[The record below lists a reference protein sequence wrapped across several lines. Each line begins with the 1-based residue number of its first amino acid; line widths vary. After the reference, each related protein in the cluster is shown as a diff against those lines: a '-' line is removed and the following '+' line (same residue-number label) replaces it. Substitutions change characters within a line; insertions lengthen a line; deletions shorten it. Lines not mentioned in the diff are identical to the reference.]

1 MSKTG
6 TVIPQGK
13 IEQRILLIRGEKVEV
28 VANCDHLSQLKY
40 SKALPHAFTEHGAI
54 MAAIVLNSAQAIEM
68 SVFIVRA
75 FVKLRQTIAE
85 HKEIASRLQKLERKI
100 ADHDEQILTLLEA
113 IHQLMA
119 PPDQPQKR
127 IGFTVKE
134 RKASYGKKKTK
145 KQAAKKNNK
154 FQFP

>member
-1 MSKTG
+1 MVINDFPLITL
-6 TVIPQGK
+6 TVD
-13 IEQRILLIRGEKVEV
+13 EKVEV
-28 VANCDHLSQLKY
+28 IANCDHLSQLKY
-40 SKALPHAFTEHGAI
+40 SKALPYAFTEHGAI
-54 MAAIVLNSAQAIEM
+54 MAASVLNSPRAIEV

-85 HKEIASRLQKLERKI
+85 HKEIASKLQRLERRI

-113 IHQLMA
+113 INQLMA
-119 PPDQPQKR
+119 PPNHKQKK

-145 KQAAKKNNK
+145 KQGT
-154 FQFP
+154 